1 MVSDVMHDET
11 CRVLADVLRERGEG
25 FIQMTMVSGNPKRDA
40 EFFEELATRSGRP
53 VLVTT
58 SVDEVCR
65 AVRSWLE
72 ALQALDADATVT
84 ARRRPGDRL

>member
-1 MVSDVMHDET
+1 MPEAAQ
-11 CRVLADVLRERGEG
+11 LRGE
-25 FIQMTMVSGNPKRDA
+25 M
-40 EFFEELATRSGRP
+40 RSLVIRAWLEAGSPPHIRARIVEIALSRGERP

-58 SVDEVCR
+58 SIDEVCR

-84 ARRRPGDRL
+84 ARRRPGDRV